1 MEDER
6 FKVGECPPF
15 FSQSSGSEEPNEE
28 YDNRTVLVLIS
39 FLGARYTTAISHRKS
54 EVPRFGGIQ
63 SQRTSAI
70 IQKLLLEFLK
80 RGEGGTLANLES
92 RVVSALVLNGLNFH
106 NPFNVHLSQRMP
118 ETCIPNSKLELT
130 KPWSLTLSLDFRL
143 SVYRVPSECW

>member
-1 MEDER
+1 MNVLR
-6 FKVGECPPF
+6 FFLK
-15 FSQSSGSEEPNEE
+15 EPNEE
-28 YDNRTVLVLIS
+28 YDSRTVLVLIS

-106 NPFNVHLSQRMP
+106 NPFNVHLIVKECLKPVSQ
-118 ETCIPNSKLELT
+118 TPN
-130 KPWSLTLSLDFRL
+130 LSL
-143 SVYRVPSECW
+143 PSLGA